1 MILGGYEMEL
11 RHLRY
16 FLAVA
21 EFGHVTR
28 AAQQLHISQPPLS
41 RAIRELEAELGVQ
54 LFVRERQR
62 IALTPVGV
70 TMAGEARAVVAK
82 ADGFMRYARALS
94 TGESG
99 HIRVG
104 YVDGAMQAGV
114 LSAHLRNLRTH
125 CPGLVVDLVAAGTET
140 QLKALANNQLDI
152 AIVYT
157 PRQRPEGIVSLKLR
171 SDNMRLVLSSEDLL
185 ASRPTIAPKDLEAS
199 PWVALPRE
207 GNADWR
213 NRFLQQCARAGFQP
227 DIRYE
232 VAQLSALL
240 GLVEAGVGRGFAPAS
255 VSRVENPGVVLR
267 SLPWWRHTVD
277 YWLAWRQHNA
287 TPSVRQFLEANGL
300 TKNTK
305 LPSR

>member
-1 MILGGYEMEL
+1 MILSEYEMEL

-28 AAQQLHISQPPLS
+28 AAQHLHISQPPLS
-41 RAIRELEAELGVQ
+41 RAIRELEAELGVE

-62 IALTPVGV
+62 IALTP
-70 TMAGEARAVVAK
+70 AGSTIAEEARAVVAK
-82 ADGFMRYARALS
+82 ADGLMRYARAIS
-94 TGESG
+94 AGEG
-99 HIRVG
+99 GRIRVG
-104 YVDGAMQAGV
+104 YVDGAMQGGV

-125 CPGLVVDLVAAGTET
+125 CPGLVVDLVAASTET

-152 AIVYT
+152 AIIYA
-157 PRQRPEGIVSLKLR
+157 PREWPEDIVSFKLL
-171 SDNMRLVLSSEDLL
+171 SDGMRLVVSTEDVL
-185 ASRPTIAPKDLEAS
+185 ASRRTIAPKDLEAS
-199 PWVALPRE
+199 PWIALPRE
-207 GNADWR
+207 GDAYWR
-213 NRFLQQCARAGFQP
+213 DRFLQQCATAGFRP

-240 GLVEAGVGRGFAPAS
+240 GLVEAGAGRGLAQAS
-255 VSRVENPGVVLR
+255 VSRVESPGVVLR

-287 TPSVRQFLEANGL
+287 MPSVRQFLKANGL
-300 TKNTK
+300 ATNPK
-305 LPSR
+305 LPSK